1 MSRTTK
7 VLYQPLSLAASVAVG
22 LLAGA
27 VFNQLWKAV
36 NSSDDPPPDPDDLTK
51 STRSTLAAAALQG
64 LVFGLVRGAVNR
76 ASAKGYR
83 AVTRE
88 SPPK

>member
-1 MSRTTK
+1 MSRTTR
-7 VLYQPLSLAASVAVG
+7 VLYQPLSVAASVAGG

-27 VFNQLWKAV
+27 VFNRLWKSL
-36 NSSDDPPPDPDDLTK
+36 NSSDDPPPDPDDLSQ
-51 STRSTLAAAALQG
+51 STSATLAAAALQG
-64 LVFGLVRGAVNR
+64 LVFGLVRAAVNR

-88 SPPK
+88 NPPK

>member
-1 MSRTTK
+1 MSRTTR
-7 VLYQPLSLAASVAVG
+7 VLYQPLSLAASVLGG

-27 VFNQLWKAV
+27 VFTRVWRLV
-36 NSSDDPPPDPDDLTK
+36 NRTDDPPPDPDDLNQ
-51 STRSTLAAAALQG
+51 STAAILAAAALQG
-64 LVFGLVRGAVNR
+64 LVFGVVRAGVNR

-83 AVTRE
+83 AVTNT